1 MATRVKNGKKTAGVK
16 ERAVNFYVRGGMTK
30 EAAQKRVNAEY
41 RTVSARARNYR
52 KITGS
57 KTTNEQIYSKF
68 IKFGAKDDTVR
79 EILKVPTT
87 NPKITKEQAGG
98 DIERYSK
105 KTIQTAAYYSA
116 NVWLNSFTISI
127 QTAGKGSNLR
137 RIWEKFTYETV
148 VTPAEKKAERILR
161 AEKTK
166 AEEKEAAEEAAE
178 IIEEAKKSETK
189 FWQAFD
195 RIPRG
200 LVAADQAFP
209 KDWKITDKGLKT
221 LVADLKRWAKDYENA
236 NKGGGGAGVD
246 GGHVHPVTGS

>member
-1 MATRVKNGKKTAGVK
+1 MATRVKNGKKAPGVK
-16 ERAVNFYVRGGMTK
+16 ERAVNFYVRGGMSK

-57 KTTNEQIYSKF
+57 KVTNEQIYSKF
-68 IKFGAKDDTVR
+68 VKFGAKDDVVR

-105 KTIQTAAYYSA
+105 KTIQTAAYHSA
-116 NVWLNSFTISI
+116 NAWLNSFTISI

-137 RIWEKFTYETV
+137 NIWEWFTHAAAV
-148 VTPAEKKAERILR
+148 APAEEEARKILQTAKTEAE
-161 AEKTK
+161 
-166 AEEKEAAEEAAE
+166 EEAAKK
-178 IIEEAKKSETK
+178 IVDDAKKSEAK
-189 FWQAFD
+189 FWREFD

-209 KDWKITDKGLKT
+209 KDWDITEALVKELIEKLK
-221 LVADLKRWAKDYENA
+221 KWSKDYENA
-236 NKGGGGAGVD
+236 NKGGSGAGSD
-246 GGHVHPVTGS
+246 GGHIQPVTGS

>member
-16 ERAVNFYVRGGMTK
+16 ERAVNFYVRGGMAK

-68 IKFGAKDDTVR
+68 VKFGAKDDTVR

-87 NPKITKEQAGG
+87 NPKITKAQAGG

-105 KTIQTAAYYSA
+105 KTIQIAAYYSA

-127 QTAGKGSNLR
+127 QTAGKNSNLR
-137 RIWEKFTYETV
+137 RIWEWFTNAV
-148 VTPAEKKAERILR
+148 VIVPAE
-161 AEKTK
+161 
-166 AEEKEAAEEAAE
+166 
-178 IIEEAKKSETK
+178 EEAKKILQQKKVTKADEDMASAIIEGAKRRETK
-189 FWQAFD
+189 FWREFD
-195 RIPRG
+195 RIPSG

-209 KDWKITDKGLKT
+209 KYWNITEALVKELVEKLK
-221 LVADLKRWAKDYENA
+221 KWSKDYENA
-236 NKGGGGAGVD
+236 NKGGRGAGSD
-246 GGHVHPVTGS
+246 GWHIQPVTGS

>member
-1 MATRVKNGKKTAGVK
+1 MMATRVKNGKKTVGVK

-41 RTVSARARNYR
+41 RTISARARNYR
-52 KITGS
+52 KITGA
-57 KTTNEQIYSKF
+57 KATNDQIFSKF
-68 IKFGAKDDTVR
+68 VKFGAKDDVVR

-87 NPKITKEQAGG
+87 NPKITKAQAGG

-116 NVWLNSFTISI
+116 NAWLNSFTISI

-137 RIWEKFTYETV
+137 NIWEWFTHAAV
-148 VTPAEKKAERILR
+148 VAP
-161 AEKTK
+161 
-166 AEEKEAAEEAAE
+166 AEEAARK
-178 IIEEAKKSETK
+178 ILQIANEEEEVAEKIVDNAKKSEAK
-189 FWQAFD
+189 FWREFD

-209 KDWKITDKGLKT
+209 KDWNITEALVKELIEKLK
-221 LVADLKRWAKDYENA
+221 KWSKDYENA
-236 NKGGGGAGVD
+236 NKGGRGAGSD
-246 GGHVHPVTGS
+246 GGHINPVTGS

>member
-30 EAAQKRVNAEY
+30 EAAQKRANAEY

-57 KTTNEQIYSKF
+57 KVTNEQIFSKF
-68 IKFGAKDDTVR
+68 VKFGAKDDVVR

-87 NPKITKEQAGG
+87 NPKITKAQAGG
-98 DIERYSK
+98 DVERYSK
-105 KTIQTAAYYSA
+105 KTIQIAAYYSA
-116 NVWLNSFTISI
+116 NAWLNSFTVSI

-137 RIWEKFTYETV
+137 NIWEWFTHAAV
-148 VTPAEKKAERILR
+148 VAPAE
-161 AEKTK
+161 
-166 AEEKEAAEEAAE
+166 EEARKILQTAKT
-178 IIEEAKKSETK
+178 EEGKIFAQELIDNAKEKARK
-189 FWQAFD
+189 FWREFD

-209 KDWKITDKGLKT
+209 KDWDITEVLVKELVEKLK
-221 LVADLKRWAKDYENA
+221 KWSKDYENA
-236 NKGGGGAGVD
+236 NKGGSGAGSD
-246 GGHVHPVTGS
+246 GGHIQPVTGS

>member
-57 KTTNEQIYSKF
+57 KATNEQIYSKF
-68 IKFGAKDDTVR
+68 VRFGAKDDTVR

-87 NPKITKEQAGG
+87 NPKVTKEQAGG

-116 NVWLNSFTISI
+116 NAWLNSFTVSI

-137 RIWEKFTYETV
+137 NIWEWFTNAV
-148 VTPAEKKAERILR
+148 VVAPAEEEARKILQT
-161 AEKTK
+161 AKT
-166 AEEKEAAEEAAE
+166 EEEEEAARD
-178 IIEEAKKSETK
+178 IIASAKKTEAK
-189 FWQAFD
+189 FWTEFD

-209 KDWKITDKGLKT
+209 KDWDITEALLKE
-221 LVADLKRWAKDYENA
+221 LIEKLKKWSKDYENA
-236 NKGGGGAGVD
+236 NKGGKGAGSD
-246 GGHVHPVTGS
+246 GGHIQPVTGS

>member
-16 ERAVNFYVRGGMTK
+16 ERAVNFYVRGGMTR

-41 RTVSARARNYR
+41 RTISARARNYR

-57 KTTNEQIYSKF
+57 KATNEQIYSKF
-68 IKFGAKDDTVR
+68 VKFGAKDDVVR

-116 NVWLNSFTISI
+116 NAWLNSFTISI
-127 QTAGKGSNLR
+127 QTAGKDSNLR
-137 RIWEKFTYETV
+137 RIWEWFTYETV
-148 VTPAEKKAERILR
+148 VVPAEKELEDVLR
-161 AEKTK
+161 SESTR
-166 AEEKEAAEEAAE
+166 EEGLAAIADV
-178 IIEEAKKSETK
+178 EEAKKSVEK
-189 FWQAFD
+189 FWREFD

-209 KDWKITDKGLKT
+209 KDWNITEPLVKELIEKLK
-221 LVADLKRWAKDYENA
+221 KWSKDYENA
-236 NKGGGGAGVD
+236 NKGGSGAGSD
-246 GGHVHPVTGS
+246 GGHIQPVTGS

>member
-1 MATRVKNGKKTAGVK
+1 MATRIRNGKKTVGVK

-41 RTVSARARNYR
+41 QTISARARNYR

-57 KTTNEQIYSKF
+57 KATNDQIFSKF
-68 IKFGAKDDTVR
+68 VKFGAKDDVVR

-87 NPKITKEQAGG
+87 NPKITKAQAGG

-116 NVWLNSFTISI
+116 NAWLNSFTISI

-137 RIWEKFTYETV
+137 NIWEWFTHAAV
-148 VTPAEKKAERILR
+148 VAP
-161 AEKTK
+161 
-166 AEEKEAAEEAAE
+166 AEEAAQKILQIANDE
-178 IIEEAKKSETK
+178 NEVAEKIVDNAKKSEAK
-189 FWQAFD
+189 FWREFD

-209 KDWKITDKGLKT
+209 KDWDITEALVKELVEKLK
-221 LVADLKRWAKDYENA
+221 KWSKDYENA
-236 NKGGGGAGVD
+236 NKGGRGAGSD
-246 GGHVHPVTGS
+246 GGHINPVTGS

>member
-16 ERAVNFYVRGGMTK
+16 ERAVNFYVRGGMSK

-41 RTVSARARNYR
+41 RTISARARNYR

-57 KTTNEQIYSKF
+57 KATNEQIFSRF
-68 IKFGAKDDTVR
+68 VKFGAKDDVVR

-87 NPKITKEQAGG
+87 NPKITKAQAGG

-116 NVWLNSFTISI
+116 NAWLNSFTISI

-137 RIWEKFTYETV
+137 RIWFDFTIRAAQT
-148 VTPAEKKAERILR
+148 AKDAER
-161 AEKTK
+161 
-166 AEEKEAAEEAAE
+166 
-178 IIEEAKKSETK
+178 
-189 FWQAFD
+189 FWREFD

-200 LVAADQAFP
+200 LVAADQTFP
-209 KDWKITDKGLKT
+209 KDWHITEPLVKWLIEKLK
-221 LVADLKRWAKDYENA
+221 KWSKDYENA
-236 NKGGGGAGVD
+236 NKGGRGAGSD
-246 GGHVHPVTGS
+246 GGYINPVTGS

>member
-52 KITGS
+52 KITGA
-57 KTTNEQIYSKF
+57 KETNEQIFSKF
-68 IKFGAKDDTVR
+68 VKFGAKDDVVR
-79 EILKVPTT
+79 EILKIPTT
-87 NPKITKEQAGG
+87 NPKITKTQAGG

-116 NVWLNSFTISI
+116 NAWLNSFTISI

-137 RIWEKFTYETV
+137 SIWEWFTQS
-148 VTPAEKKAERILR
+148 
-161 AEKTK
+161 
-166 AEEKEAAEEAAE
+166 AAPSPEDSA
-178 IIEEAKKSETK
+178 K
-189 FWQAFD
+189 FWRVFD

-209 KDWKITDKGLKT
+209 KDWNITET
-221 LVADLKRWAKDYENA
+221 LVKELIEKLKKWSKDYENA
-236 NKGGGGAGVD
+236 NKGGRGAGSD
-246 GGHVHPVTGS
+246 GGHINPVTGS

>member
-57 KTTNEQIYSKF
+57 KETNEKIYSKF
-68 IKFGAKDDTVR
+68 VKFGTKDDTAR
-79 EILKVPTT
+79 EILKIPTT
-87 NPKITKEQAGG
+87 NPKITKAQAGG

-105 KTIQTAAYYSA
+105 KTIKTAAYYSA
-116 NVWLNSFTISI
+116 NAWLNSFTISI

-137 RIWEKFTYETV
+137 NIWEWFTHSV
-148 VTPAEKKAERILR
+148 VVAP
-161 AEKTK
+161 
-166 AEEKEAAEEAAE
+166 AEEAARKILQIANTE
-178 IIEEAKKSETK
+178 EEVAQKIIDNAEKSEAK
-189 FWQAFD
+189 FWREFD

-209 KDWKITDKGLKT
+209 KDWNITEDLVKELVEKLK
-221 LVADLKRWAKDYENA
+221 KWSKDYENA
-236 NKGGGGAGVD
+236 NKGGRGAGSD
-246 GGHVHPVTGS
+246 GGHINPVTGS

>member
-1 MATRVKNGKKTAGVK
+1 MAARVKNGKKTVGVK

-57 KTTNEQIYSKF
+57 KVTNEQIYSKF
-68 IKFGAKDDTVR
+68 VKFGSKDDTVR

-87 NPKITKEQAGG
+87 NPKITKAQAGG

-116 NVWLNSFTISI
+116 NAWLNSFTVSI

-137 RIWEKFTYETV
+137 NIWEWFTYAAAV
-148 VTPAEKKAERILR
+148 VPAEKKALKILQT
-161 AEKTK
+161 AKTK
-166 AEEKEAAEEAAE
+166 AEEEEAQKIFDDA
-178 IIEEAKKSETK
+178 IKSEAR
-189 FWQAFD
+189 FWREFD

-209 KDWKITDKGLKT
+209 KDWDITEPLVKELIEKLK
-221 LVADLKRWAKDYENA
+221 KWSKDYENA
-236 NKGGGGAGVD
+236 NKGGSGAGSD
-246 GGHVHPVTGS
+246 GGHIQPVTGS

>member
-1 MATRVKNGKKTAGVK
+1 MATRIRNGKKTVGVK

-41 RTVSARARNYR
+41 QTISARARNYR
-52 KITGS
+52 KITGA
-57 KTTNEQIYSKF
+57 KATNDQIFSKF
-68 IKFGAKDDTVR
+68 VKFGAKDDVVR

-87 NPKITKEQAGG
+87 NPKITKAQAGG

-116 NVWLNSFTISI
+116 NAWLNSFTISI

-137 RIWEKFTYETV
+137 NIWEWFTHAAV
-148 VTPAEKKAERILR
+148 VAP
-161 AEKTK
+161 
-166 AEEKEAAEEAAE
+166 AEEAARK
-178 IIEEAKKSETK
+178 ILQIANEEEEVAEKIVDNAKKSEAK
-189 FWQAFD
+189 FWREFD

-209 KDWKITDKGLKT
+209 KDWDITEALVKELVEKLK
-221 LVADLKRWAKDYENA
+221 KWSKDYENA
-236 NKGGGGAGVD
+236 NKGGRGAGSD
-246 GGHVHPVTGS
+246 GGHINPVTGS

>member
-1 MATRVKNGKKTAGVK
+1 MMATRVKNGKKTAGVK
-16 ERAVNFYVRGGMTK
+16 ERAVNFYVRGGMAK

-57 KTTNEQIYSKF
+57 KVTNEQIYSKF
-68 IKFGAKDDTVR
+68 VKFGAKDDVVR

-105 KTIQTAAYYSA
+105 KTIQIAAYYSA
-116 NVWLNSFTISI
+116 NAWLNSFTVSI

-137 RIWEKFTYETV
+137 RIWFDFTINAAPTI
-148 VTPAEKKAERILR
+148 KDAER
-161 AEKTK
+161 
-166 AEEKEAAEEAAE
+166 
-178 IIEEAKKSETK
+178 
-189 FWQAFD
+189 FWREFD

-209 KDWKITDKGLKT
+209 KDWNITEALVKE
-221 LVADLKRWAKDYENA
+221 LVAKIKKWSKDYENA
-236 NKGGGGAGVD
+236 NKGGRGAGSD
-246 GGHVHPVTGS
+246 GGHIQPVTGS

>member
-1 MATRVKNGKKTAGVK
+1 MATRVKNGKKTVGVN

-57 KTTNEQIYSKF
+57 KVTNEQIYSKF
-68 IKFGAKDDTVR
+68 VKFGAKDDVVR
-79 EILKVPTT
+79 EILKIPTT
-87 NPKITKEQAGG
+87 NPKITKAQAGG

-116 NVWLNSFTISI
+116 NAWLNSFTVSI

-137 RIWEKFTYETV
+137 SIWEWFTNAVV
-148 VTPAEKKAERILR
+148 VTPAE
-161 AEKTK
+161 
-166 AEEKEAAEEAAE
+166 EEAGKILQQAKVTKTDE
-178 IIEEAKKSETK
+178 NMAAAIIEGAKRREAR
-189 FWQAFD
+189 FWREFD

-200 LVAADQAFP
+200 LVAANQAFP
-209 KDWKITDKGLKT
+209 KDWDITET
-221 LVADLKRWAKDYENA
+221 LVKELVEKLKKWSNDYENA
-236 NKGGGGAGVD
+236 NKGGRGAGSD
-246 GGHVHPVTGS
+246 GGHINPVTGS

>member
-30 EAAQKRVNAEY
+30 EAAQKRANAEY

-52 KITGS
+52 KITGA
-57 KTTNEQIYSKF
+57 KATNEQIFSKF
-68 IKFGAKDDTVR
+68 VKFGAKDDTVR

-87 NPKITKEQAGG
+87 NPKITKAQAGG

-105 KTIQTAAYYSA
+105 KTIQIAAYYSA
-116 NVWLNSFTISI
+116 NAWLNSFTVSI

-137 RIWEKFTYETV
+137 NIWEWFTHAAV
-148 VTPAEKKAERILR
+148 VAPAE
-161 AEKTK
+161 
-166 AEEKEAAEEAAE
+166 EEARKILQTAKT
-178 IIEEAKKSETK
+178 EEGKIFAQELIDNAKEKAIK
-189 FWQAFD
+189 FWREFD

-209 KDWKITDKGLKT
+209 KDWNITET
-221 LVADLKRWAKDYENA
+221 LVKELIEKLKKWSKDYENA
-236 NKGGGGAGVD
+236 NKGGRGAGSD
-246 GGHVHPVTGS
+246 GGHINPVTGS

>member
-16 ERAVNFYVRGGMTK
+16 ERAVNFYVRGGMTR

-57 KTTNEQIYSKF
+57 KATNEQIYSKF
-68 IKFGAKDDTVR
+68 VRFGAKDDTVR
-79 EILKVPTT
+79 AILKVPTT

-98 DIERYSK
+98 DLERYGK

-116 NVWLNSFTISI
+116 NSWLNSFTISI

-137 RIWEKFTYETV
+137 NIWEWFTHAAAV
-148 VTPAEKKAERILR
+148 VP
-161 AEKTK
+161 
-166 AEEKEAAEEAAE
+166 AEEAARKILQTAKTE
-178 IIEEAKKSETK
+178 AEEEAAEKIIDDAKKSEAK
-189 FWQAFD
+189 FWREFD

-209 KDWKITDKGLKT
+209 KDWDITEKLVKELIERLK
-221 LVADLKRWAKDYENA
+221 KWSKDYENA
-236 NKGGGGAGVD
+236 NKGGSGAGSD
-246 GGHVHPVTGS
+246 GGYIQPVTGS